1 MKTFTDLSEA
11 LTKKDKVQVL
21 DLSNQSL
28 NRVPIEIGQLTNL
41 TYLQLGKNQIKEIP
55 AEILRLIN
63 LTYLCL

>member
-41 TYLQLGKNQIKEIP
+41 TYLQLGENQIEELPPEIF
-55 AEILRLIN
+55 RLIN
-63 LTYLCL
+63 LT